1 MLYKLR
7 ENTHAIMWVVVVAF
21 VFTMVFM
28 GMFVGGRVTV
38 WDRIVELVTGSSGTG
53 DASVIGMVNGT
64 SINRDMFVREYS
76 NNLEQQRDSE
86 GNIAFSSRKRISDQT
101 WDNNVKRI
109 LYAKEAEKLGIL
121 ITDEEV
127 AYLLRNNPPAAIKN
141 IFTVD
146 GKFEPELLDSLLGE
160 PSWHLW
166 NSIFPYLKE
175 TLLYQ
180 RVNEVIHASVQVSEM
195 EIRDQFVKQNV
206 EYKIEFLEFK
216 NRNIKDDEIEITDE
230 DRKTFWSEHKEDY
243 FQQEKRVMDYAFF
256 SLDPSPI
263 DSAEVLIA
271 VNDILHQIQN
281 GADFAEFANLY
292 SEDESNAEKG
302 GDLGW
307 FGKGVMAR
315 EFEDA
320 AFAAKKGEIVGPV
333 STQFGYHLIHVR
345 DKKKVDESDEIQAS
359 HILLKIMTTPRTLED
374 ARNNSSIFQYLALE
388 SGFQSAAEEIGVEI
402 KTTNPM
408 KRTDTYL
415 REPGNVP
422 MATKFAFE
430 SQVGEVSEVL
440 GSENGYAIFTLKEIQ
455 AEHYQPVEDVSS
467 RIDRRLKITRRAD
480 IAEER
485 LKKLQ
490 LPDGA
495 DFKRFATET
504 ENVEFGETDEP
515 FTLDKSIPEVGLHHN
530 LNGILAAME
539 VGEVSSTI
547 STSRGAF
554 IIRLLSKSE
563 LDEKAYEEEKIEKSL
578 LNQKKNQAMTDWYNA
593 VKEDAKI
600 IDKRLEMLNL

>member
-127 AYLLRNNPPAAIKN
+127 AYLLRNNPPPAIKN

>member
-160 PSWHLW
+160 PSWLGW